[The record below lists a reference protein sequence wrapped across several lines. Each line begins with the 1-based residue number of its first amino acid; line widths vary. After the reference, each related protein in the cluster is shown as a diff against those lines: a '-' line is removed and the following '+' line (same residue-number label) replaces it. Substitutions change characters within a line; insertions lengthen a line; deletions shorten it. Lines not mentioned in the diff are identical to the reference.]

1 MYTLL
6 ECMDICLTRTD
17 LNLMF
22 MEINKK
28 KKKKRGFYFA
38 SEMKSRRNFRLNL

>member
-1 MYTLL
+1 
-6 ECMDICLTRTD
+6 MDICLTRTD

>member
-6 ECMDICLTRTD
+6 ECINICLTRTD

-22 MEINKK
+22 MGIN

>member
-22 MEINKK
+22 MGIN
-28 KKKKRGFYFA
+28 KKKRGFYFA